1 MSDSATKPKKL
12 YKYEAFTEQSLQ
24 NLKAQVIYFGSPK
37 NFNDPYDCALVPTIK
52 SPSDSEVESIRASY
66 LNQPLSKKQ
75 ASEFL
80 KPSIEEFRGMLLR
93 ANERAIKTAQE
104 DFVRRGIS
112 CFSELNNELLMWSHY
127 GGKYKGFCLEFD
139 TSHQPFGKAL
149 KVKYSTEMPH
159 IDPTTLLLI
168 DDFDSVMDLFSTKSM
183 SWSYEKE
190 WRVMHEEAGMA
201 YHYPTECLTGIYFGP
216 EISSE
221 ALEIICLVLQ
231 GQNPH
236 VRFWKGRRSQTE
248 FKVEFEEFA
257 YTPFLKANSGMV
269 NSKASPTSGDSSP
282 VPNR

>member
-52 SPSDSEVESIRASY
+52 SPSDSEVESLIPSY
-66 LNQPLSKKQ
+66 LNKPLPKNN
-75 ASEFL
+75 ASGFL
-80 KPSIEEFRGMLLR
+80 KPSADKLRDMLLR
-93 ANERAIKTAQE
+93 ANERALKTSQE
-104 DFVRRGIS
+104 NIVLRGIS
-112 CFSELNNELLMWSHY
+112 CFSEVNNELLMWSHY

-139 TSHQPFGKAL
+139 TSHQPFEKAI

-159 IDPTTLLLI
+159 IDPTTMLLK
-168 DDFDSVMDLFSTKSM
+168 DDFDSVMALYSTKSM

-190 WRVMHEEAGMA
+190 WRVFHEEAGMA
-201 YHYPTECLTGIYFGP
+201 YHYPTKCLTGIYFGP
-216 EISSE
+216 AISSE

-236 VRFWKGRRSQTE
+236 VGFWKGRRSPTE
-248 FKVEFEEFA
+248 FKVEFEEFT
-257 YTPFLKANSGMV
+257 YTPNLR
-269 NSKASPTSGDSSP
+269 AS
-282 VPNR
+282 

>member
-1 MSDSATKPKKL
+1 MSKDENKPKRL

-37 NFNDPYDCALVPTIK
+37 NFNDPYDCALVPILK
-52 SPSDSEVESIRASY
+52 PPSDSEVESIIASY
-66 LNQPLSKKQ
+66 LNQPVLKDN
-75 ASEFL
+75 ASGFL
-80 KPSIEEFRGMLLR
+80 KPSAEKFRGIFLR

-104 DFVRRGIS
+104 NFVYRGIS
-112 CFSELNNELLMWSHY
+112 CFSEVNNELLMWSHY

-139 TSHQPFGKAL
+139 TSHQPFEKAI

-159 IDPTTLLLI
+159 IDPTSLLLN
-168 DDFDSVMDLFSTKSM
+168 DDFDTVMDLFSTKSM
-183 SWSYEKE
+183 SWSYERE
-190 WRVMHEEAGMA
+190 WRVMHEEAGIA

-236 VRFWKGRRSQTE
+236 VRFWKGRRSAVQ
-248 FKVEFEEFA
+248 FKVEFDEFT
-257 YTPFLKANSGMV
+257 YTPHLK
-269 NSKASPTSGDSSP
+269 TS
-282 VPNR
+282 